1 MLRCSLFQVTVSA
14 IVRSV
19 NNDDLLHIDTEV
31 FCFFCAL
38 SIVPTRIARSGFSSL
53 RYVLHPRRHDSKVR
67 LERAVRSVLRV
78 LPHSGPILEPF
89 GPLHKAHRFLHSKRT
104 QRENGRASPRSP
116 PRLLSL
122 RRGQADGRE
131 AGSIEP
137 EDASSPLLELSI
149 GGVERS
155 ALRVDPATHHQHAGP
170 CG

>member
-19 NNDDLLHIDTEV
+19 NNDDLLHMDTEAY
-31 FCFFCAL
+31 CFFSAL
-38 SIVPTRIARSGFSSL
+38 SIVSTGIARSRLSSV
-53 RYVLHPRRHDSKVR
+53 RYVLHSRRHDSKVR
-67 LERAVRSVLRV
+67 LERALRSVLRV
-78 LPHSGPILEPF
+78 LPHSGPILERF
-89 GPLHKAHRFLHSKRT
+89 GHLHKAHRFLHSKRA

-131 AGSIEP
+131 AGSVEP

-149 GGVERS
+149 GGVDRS